1 MAKQA
6 LKEKLEEKVQNI
18 EPVNAS
24 VPEEN
29 TNIVPFNREEN
40 KQYISVVPDFAITL
54 GEARQRIE
62 MLQNFVKEMM
72 VEGQDYGIIPGCKK
86 PSLYKSGAEKLCDIF
101 GLSKHIEII
110 NRLEDWDNKVFHY
123 EVKAVLVNKRTG
135 HVEAE
140 GIGCCN
146 NREKKYSSQDAYN
159 VINTVL
165 KMAKKRA
172 LIDAVLSATRSSGIF
187 TQDVEDFAS
196 NPESDNMHQNDSKG
210 KDKNKS
216 TPVTREQLTEM
227 LNLILYRKI
236 PIEKAKTLIN
246 ERYKVNESKQL
257 TSDQAA
263 DFIAYLKGCRAV

>member
-18 EPVNAS
+18 EPVNDT
-24 VPEEN
+24 VPEQN

-72 VEGQDYGIIPGCKK
+72 VPEVDYGVIPGCKK

-110 NRLEDWDNKVFHY
+110 NRLEDWDNKIFHY
-123 EVKAVLVNKRTG
+123 EVKAILINKRTG

-146 NREKKYSSQDAYN
+146 NKEKKYSSQDAYN

-187 TQDVEDFAS
+187 TQDIEDFAAT
-196 NPESDNMHQNDSKG
+196 ESDHMDNNYKKRENM
-210 KDKNKS
+210 NKS
-216 TPVTREQLTEM
+216 TPVSREQLTEM
-227 LNLILYRKI
+227 LNLILYKKI
-236 PIEKAKTLIN
+236 PIEKAKSLIN

-263 DFIAYLKGCRAV
+263 DFIAYLKSCRAV

>member
-18 EPVNAS
+18 EPVNAAAS
-24 VPEEN
+24 EEN
-29 TNIVPFNREEN
+29 TNIVPFSREEN

-72 VEGQDYGIIPGCKK
+72 IPEVDYGIIPGCKK

-110 NRLEDWDNKVFHY
+110 NRLEDWDNKIFHY
-123 EVKAVLVNKRTG
+123 EVKAVLINKRTG
-135 HVEAE
+135 YIEAE

-146 NREKKYSSQDAYN
+146 NREKKYSNQDAYN

-187 TQDVEDFAS
+187 TQDIEDFDTNA
-196 NPESDNMHQNDSKG
+196 ETEHIFRNDSKE
-210 KDKNKS
+210 KDKSKS

-227 LNLILYRKI
+227 VNLILYRKI

-263 DFIAYLKGCRAV
+263 DFITYLKSCRVV